1 MSNECFQSQKFP
13 ARNVAMTEPLLD
25 KISRPLRDLRISV
38 TDRCNFRCRYCMP
51 REVFD
56 ADFEFLQRQRLLTF
70 EEINRVVKSLLPLGI
85 KKVRITGGEPLL
97 RRDLANLVAMLSD
110 HDLDLA
116 LTTNASLLAKYAK
129 VLSKAGL
136 NRVTV
141 SLDAMDEA
149 TFQEMNDV
157 ELSIQQVLDGI
168 EVAHSSGLDLKINC
182 VIQRGVNEHAILPL
196 VEYFRHTPHV
206 LRFIEYMDVGN
217 TNAWSLDEVVSVE
230 EIIAKISAVYP
241 LNPIPRTHVGD
252 TASRYSFADGG
263 GEIGVISSVSAPFC
277 GNCNRARISADGQ
290 IYTCLFASS
299 GFDLRER
306 LRRGDS
312 DDELAKFV
320 SNIWRGRDDQYS
332 QLRSNN
338 IQTRDKIEMSYI
350 GG

>member
-1 MSNECFQSQKFP
+1 VSNECFQSQKFP

>member
-51 REVFD
+51 REVFG

-110 HDLDLA
+110 HNLDLA

-182 VIQRGVNEHAILPL
+182 VIRRGVNEHAILPL

-230 EIIAKISAVYP
+230 EIIAKISAIYP

-306 LRRGDS
+306 LRRGNS

-338 IQTRDKIEMSYI
+338 IQTMDKIEMSYI

>member
-320 SNIWRGRDDQYS
+320 SNIWSGRDDQYS

>member
-1 MSNECFQSQKFP
+1 
-13 ARNVAMTEPLLD
+13 MTEPLLD

-51 REVFD
+51 REVFG

-263 GEIGVISSVSAPFC
+263 GEIGVISSGSAPFC
-277 GNCNRARISADGQ
+277 SNCNRARISADGQ

-320 SNIWRGRDDQYS
+320 SNIWSGRDDQYS

>member
-277 GNCNRARISADGQ
+277 SNCNRARISADGQ

>member
-1 MSNECFQSQKFP
+1 
-13 ARNVAMTEPLLD
+13 MTEPLLD

-51 REVFD
+51 REVFG

-110 HDLDLA
+110 HNLDLA

-182 VIQRGVNEHAILPL
+182 VIRRGVNEHAILPL

-230 EIIAKISAVYP
+230 EIIAKISAIYP

-338 IQTRDKIEMSYI
+338 IQTMDKIEMSYI

>member
-51 REVFD
+51 REVFG

-230 EIIAKISAVYP
+230 EIIAKISAIYP

-277 GNCNRARISADGQ
+277 SNCNRARISADGQ

>member
-51 REVFD
+51 REVFG

-110 HDLDLA
+110 HNLDLA

-182 VIQRGVNEHAILPL
+182 VIRRGVNEHAILPL

-230 EIIAKISAVYP
+230 EIIAKISAIYP

-338 IQTRDKIEMSYI
+338 IQTMDKIEMSYI

>member
-1 MSNECFQSQKFP
+1 
-13 ARNVAMTEPLLD
+13 
-25 KISRPLRDLRISV
+25 
-38 TDRCNFRCRYCMP
+38 
-51 REVFD
+51 
-56 ADFEFLQRQRLLTF
+56 
-70 EEINRVVKSLLPLGI
+70 
-85 KKVRITGGEPLL
+85 
-97 RRDLANLVAMLSD
+97 
-110 HDLDLA
+110 
-116 LTTNASLLAKYAK
+116 
-129 VLSKAGL
+129 
-136 NRVTV
+136 
-141 SLDAMDEA
+141 
-149 TFQEMNDV
+149 MNDV

-320 SNIWRGRDDQYS
+320 SNIWSGRDDQYS

>member
-51 REVFD
+51 REAFG

-110 HDLDLA
+110 HNLDLA

-141 SLDAMDEA
+141 SLDAIDEA

-157 ELSIQQVLDGI
+157 ELSIQHVLDGI

-230 EIIAKISAVYP
+230 EIIAKISAIYP